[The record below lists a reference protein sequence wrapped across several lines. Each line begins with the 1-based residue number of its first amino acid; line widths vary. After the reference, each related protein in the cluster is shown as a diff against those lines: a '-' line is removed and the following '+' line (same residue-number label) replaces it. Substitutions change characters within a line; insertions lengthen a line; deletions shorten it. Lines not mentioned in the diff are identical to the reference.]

1 MKYSPE
7 SRNFMSSICKVC
19 IAMVRGVSVI
29 TNVNIPWL
37 LLSYLHTYCCYI
49 IVSTVN
55 FKSATYSAIEGQA
68 TVTIT
73 VTNSG
78 VLQRSGTVA

>member
-29 TNVNIPWL
+29 TNVNIP
-37 LLSYLHTYCCYI
+37 
-49 IVSTVN
+49 
-55 FKSATYSAIEGQA
+55 
-68 TVTIT
+68 
-73 VTNSG
+73 
-78 VLQRSGTVA
+78 